1 MMLTSYTDVA
11 NSITLQGIL
20 QLIEDNTIIN
30 EKEELEFTNPF
41 SFSEDLLKVLKYTN
55 SNSYNKIKESKSK
68 KE

>member
-30 EKEELEFTNPF
+30 GKEELEFTNPF
-41 SFSEDLLKVLKYTN
+41 SFAEDLLKVLKYTN

>member
-30 EKEELEFTNPF
+30 GKEELEFTNPF